1 MKRYET
7 NRYVGRWR
15 IAAASE
21 RTISARGSLPRCG
34 ASSNPPSSTG
44 YRGAL
49 PPLTAAIGIRHRR
62 RVLKQYE
69 SAPRESLEILNGI
82 PHAAALLGADGR
94 VVAMNGHLETL
105 TGHRS
110 EEVHGIPGELVV
122 RSREGL
128 SRSVLDGALRSAA
141 PASLESDLL
150 AADRRRVPVR
160 ITLSPLRHD
169 GTSPSA
175 LLLFIEDI
183 SLVRKLDALSFAAAP
198 VQGIVSKS
206 ASMQQV
212 LELLPVMARTD
223 ATLLVTG
230 ETGTGKDLLAEAVHA
245 SSRRAKFPFIKVNC
259 GALPES
265 LLESELFGHAR
276 GAFTGAHADK
286 PGMFRLAQGGT
297 IFLTEI
303 GDLPLP
309 LQVKLLTALDDRA
322 FYPLGSSKRVE
333 VDVRVIVGT
342 HRDLAALVAEGS
354 FRQDLFFRLNVLN
367 VRLPP
372 LRERDGDVRLLID
385 HFLEQLSKRL
395 GKSIDGLSPQAQTV
409 LDRYAYPG
417 NVRELRNIVEYAASV
432 CRDKKIRPEHLP
444 EYLTRGA
451 APETVAARD
460 GDARGEGSARRS
472 VRLDGLSGKTT
483 WKDVERRLIME
494 ALVECG
500 GSRAGAATKLGWGR
514 STLWR
519 KMKRHRIE

>member
-1 MKRYET
+1 LTRA
-7 NRYVGRWR
+7 
-15 IAAASE
+15 IA
-21 RTISARGSLPRCG
+21 
-34 ASSNPPSSTG
+34 
-44 YRGAL
+44 
-49 PPLTAAIGIRHRR
+49 IRHRD
-62 RVLKQYE
+62 RVVKQSE
-69 SAPRESLEILNGI
+69 AVARESLEILNGI
-82 PHAAALLGADGR
+82 PQAAALLGPDGR
-94 VVAMNGHLETL
+94 VLAMNAHLETL

-110 EEVHGIPGELVV
+110 EDVQGIPAV
-122 RSREGL
+122 RG
-128 SRSVLDGALRSAA
+128 GA
-141 PASLESDLL
+141 PASLESDVLG
-150 AADRRRVPVR
+150 ADRRRVPVR
-160 ITLSPLRHD
+160 ITVSPLRHD
-169 GTSPSA
+169 DASPSA
-175 LLLFIEDI
+175 VLVFIEDI
-183 SLVRKLDALSFAAAP
+183 SVVRKLDALGLAAAP

-206 ASMQQV
+206 PSMQQV

-245 SSRRAKFPFIKVNC
+245 ASRRAKFPFVKVNC

-303 GDLPLP
+303 GDLPLQ

-333 VDVRVIVGT
+333 VDVRVVAGT
-342 HRDLAALVAEGS
+342 HRDLAALVAEGR

-372 LRERDGDVRLLID
+372 LREREGDVRLLAD
-385 HFLEQLSKRL
+385 HFLAQLSKRL
-395 GKSIDGLSPQAQTV
+395 GKSIEGFSPQAQV
-409 LDRYAYPG
+409 VIDRYAYPG

-432 CRDKKIRPEHLP
+432 CRDGRIRPEHLP
-444 EYLTRGA
+444 DYLVKGTAPR
-451 APETVAARD
+451 APEGARE
-460 GDARGEGSARRS
+460 ARGRGDGAG
-472 VRLDGLSGKTT
+472 VRLDGLSPKTT

>member
-1 MKRYET
+1 MKQ
-7 NRYVGRWR
+7 
-15 IAAASE
+15 SE
-21 RTISARGSLPRCG
+21 A
-34 ASSNPPSSTG
+34 
-44 YRGAL
+44 
-49 PPLTAAIGIRHRR
+49 
-62 RVLKQYE
+62 V
-69 SAPRESLEILNGI
+69 PRESLEILNGI
-82 PHAAALLGADGR
+82 PHAAALLDPEGR

-110 EEVHGIPGELVV
+110 EDVHGVPGDLVV
-122 RSREGL
+122 RSRESL
-128 SRSVLDGALRSAA
+128 ARSVLDGVVRSGAA
-141 PASLESDLL
+141 SSVESDVL

-160 ITLSPLRHD
+160 ITASPLRH
-169 GTSPSA
+169 GGPSASA
-175 LLLFIEDI
+175 LLLFVEDI
-183 SLVRKLDALSFAAAP
+183 SLVRQLDALTLRAAP

-206 ASMQQV
+206 ARMQQV
-212 LELLPVMARTD
+212 FELLPVMARTD

-303 GDLPLP
+303 GDLPLQ

-322 FYPLGSSKRVE
+322 FYPLGASRKVE
-333 VDVRVIVGT
+333 VDVRVIAGT
-342 HRDLAALVAEGS
+342 HRDLQALVAEGR

-372 LRERDGDVRLLID
+372 LREREGDVRLLAD
-385 HFLEQLSKRL
+385 HFLEQLAKRL
-395 GKSIDGLSPQAQTV
+395 GKPIDGFTPQAQTV

-432 CRDKKIRPEHLP
+432 CRDRRIGPGHLP
-444 EYLTRGA
+444 EYLIEGGA
-451 APETVAARD
+451 APARATPGGERGE
-460 GDARGEGSARRS
+460 GDARGRARAA
-472 VRLDGLSGKTT
+472 DGLPGKAT

-494 ALVECG
+494 ALVECH
-500 GSRAGAATKLGWGR
+500 GSRGEAARKLGWGR

-519 KMKRHRIE
+519 KMKRHRLE

>member
-1 MKRYET
+1 MT
-7 NRYVGRWR
+7 D
-15 IAAASE
+15 
-21 RTISARGSLPRCG
+21 
-34 ASSNPPSSTG
+34 
-44 YRGAL
+44 
-49 PPLTAAIGIRHRR
+49 AIGIRHRCQ
-62 RVLKQYE
+62 VVTQYE
-69 SAPRESLEILNGI
+69 AVARESLEILNGI
-82 PHAAALLGADGR
+82 PHAAALLDPAGR

-105 TGHRS
+105 TGHRT
-110 EEVHGIPGELVV
+110 EDVHGIPGDLVI
-122 RSREGL
+122 RSRESL
-128 SRSVLDGALRSAA
+128 ARSVLDGVARSGA
-141 PASLESDLL
+141 PSSVESDLL
-150 AADRRRVPVR
+150 GADRRRVPVR
-160 ITLSPLRHD
+160 ITASPLRHD
-169 GTSPSA
+169 APGASA

-183 SLVRKLDALSFAAAP
+183 SLVQKLDALTLAAAP

-206 ASMQQV
+206 AKMQQV
-212 LELLPVMARTD
+212 FELLPVMARTD

-245 SSRRAKFPFIKVNC
+245 SSRRAKSPFIKVNC

-265 LLESELFGHAR
+265 LLESELFGHSR

-303 GDLPLP
+303 GDLPLQ

-322 FYPLGSSKRVE
+322 FYPLGSSKKVE
-333 VDVRVIVGT
+333 VDVRVIAGT
-342 HRDLAALVAEGS
+342 HRDLQALVAEGR

-372 LRERDGDVRLLID
+372 LRERDGDVRLLAD
-385 HFLEQLSKRL
+385 HFLERLSKPL
-395 GKSIDGLSPQAQTV
+395 GKTIDGFAPQAQTI

-432 CRDKKIRPEHLP
+432 CREKRIRPEHLP
-444 EYLTRGA
+444 EYLARGG
-451 APETVAARD
+451 APATQRPEE
-460 GDARGEGSARRS
+460 GDRGEGEARGR
-472 VRLDGLSGKTT
+472 VRVDGLSGKAT

-494 ALVECG
+494 ALVECH
-500 GSRAGAATKLGWGR
+500 GSRGEAATKLGWGR

>member
-1 MKRYET
+1 M
-7 NRYVGRWR
+7 
-15 IAAASE
+15 A
-21 RTISARGSLPRCG
+21 
-34 ASSNPPSSTG
+34 
-44 YRGAL
+44 
-49 PPLTAAIGIRHRR
+49 
-62 RVLKQYE
+62 
-69 SAPRESLEILNGI
+69 RESLEILNGI
-82 PHAAALLGADGR
+82 PHAAALLGSDGR
-94 VVAMNGHLETL
+94 VLAMNGLLETL
-105 TGHRS
+105 TGHHS
-110 EEVHGIPGELVV
+110 EEVHGIPGELVI
-122 RSREGL
+122 RSREPL
-128 SRSVLDGALRSAA
+128 SRSVLDGAARGGA
-141 PASLESDLL
+141 PASLESDVLG
-150 AADRRRVPVR
+150 ADRRRVPVR

-169 GTSPSA
+169 AETASA
-175 LLLFIEDI
+175 LLVFIEDI
-183 SLVRKLDALSFAAAP
+183 SLVRKLDALGLAAAP

-245 SSRRAKFPFIKVNC
+245 ASRRAKFPFVKVNC

-303 GDLPLP
+303 GDLPLS

-322 FYPLGSSKRVE
+322 FFPLGSSKRVE
-333 VDVRVIVGT
+333 VDVRVVAGT
-342 HRDLAALVAEGS
+342 HRDLAALVAEGR

-372 LRERDGDVRLLID
+372 LRERDGDVRLLAD
-385 HFLEQLSKRL
+385 HFLEEISKRL
-395 GKSIDGLSPQAQTV
+395 GKAIDGFTPQAQTV

-417 NVRELRNIVEYAASV
+417 NVRELRNIVEYAASI
-432 CRDKKIRPEHLP
+432 CRDGRIRPEHLP
-444 EYLTRGA
+444 DYLVKGTA
-451 APETVAARD
+451 PASAPERSRD
-460 GDARGEGSARRS
+460 AGGGRGEGPGG
-472 VRLDGLSGKTT
+472 VRFAGLSGKAT

>member
-1 MKRYET
+1 M
-7 NRYVGRWR
+7 
-15 IAAASE
+15 
-21 RTISARGSLPRCG
+21 PR
-34 ASSNPPSSTG
+34 A
-44 YRGAL
+44 
-49 PPLTAAIGIRHRR
+49 
-62 RVLKQYE
+62 
-69 SAPRESLEILNGI
+69 SLEILNGI

-105 TGHRS
+105 SGHRS
-110 EEVHGIPGELVV
+110 EEVHGIPGELVI
-122 RSREGL
+122 RSREPL
-128 SRSVLDGALRSAA
+128 SRAVVDGALRGGA

-150 AADRRRVPVR
+150 GADRRRVPVR
-160 ITLSPLRHD
+160 ITLSPLRS
-169 GTSPSA
+169 GEGASPSA
-175 LLLFIEDI
+175 VLVFIEDI
-183 SLVRKLDALSFAAAP
+183 SLVRKLDALGGAAP

-206 ASMQQV
+206 PSMQQV

-245 SSRRAKFPFIKVNC
+245 ASRRAKFPFIKVNC

-303 GDLPLP
+303 GDLPLQ

-333 VDVRVIVGT
+333 VDVRVVAGT
-342 HRDLAALVAEGS
+342 HRDLAALVAEGR

-372 LRERDGDVRLLID
+372 LREREGDVRLLAD
-385 HFLEQLSKRL
+385 HFLEQLAKRL
-395 GKSIDGLSPQAQTV
+395 GKPLDGFTPQAQTV

-417 NVRELRNIVEYAASV
+417 NVRELRNIVEYAASI
-432 CRDKKIRPEHLP
+432 CRERRIRPEHLP
-444 EYLTRGA
+444 DYLVKGA
-451 APETVAARD
+451 APAGAPEGPRRARGRD
-460 GDARGEGSARRS
+460 GPASVPIDA
-472 VRLDGLSGKTT
+472 LSGKPT

>member
-1 MKRYET
+1 
-7 NRYVGRWR
+7 VLCQQG
-15 IAAASE
+15 
-21 RTISARGSLPRCG
+21 ISPARRALTG
-34 ASSNPPSSTG
+34 AI
-44 YRGAL
+44 R
-49 PPLTAAIGIRHRR
+49 IRHRDR
-62 RVLKQYE
+62 EMKQSE
-69 SAPRESLEILNGI
+69 AVARESLEILNGI
-82 PHAAALLGADGR
+82 PHAAALLDPEGR
-94 VVAMNGHLETL
+94 LLAMNGHLETL

-110 EEVHGIPGELVV
+110 EEVHGIQGDLVL
-122 RSREGL
+122 RSRESL
-128 SRSVLDGALRSAA
+128 SRSVLDGAARTGA
-141 PASLESDLL
+141 PSCVESDVLG
-150 AADRRRVPVR
+150 ADRRRVPVR
-160 ITLSPLRHD
+160 ITASPLRRD
-169 GTSPSA
+169 GASPTA
-175 LLLFIEDI
+175 LLLFVEDI
-183 SLVRKLDALSFAAAP
+183 SLVRKLDALALGAAP

-206 ASMQQV
+206 AQMQQV
-212 LELLPVMARTD
+212 FELLPVMARTD

-245 SSRRAKFPFIKVNC
+245 SSRRAKFPFVKVNC

-276 GAFTGAHADK
+276 GAFTGAHADR

-303 GDLPLP
+303 GDLPLQ

-333 VDVRVIVGT
+333 VDVRVIAGT
-342 HRDLAALVAEGS
+342 HRDLEALVAEGR

-372 LRERDGDVRLLID
+372 LRERDGDVRLLGA

-395 GKSIDGLSPQAQTV
+395 GKSIDGFTPQAQTV

-432 CRDKKIRPEHLP
+432 CRDGKIRPEHLP
-444 EYLTRGA
+444 EYLARAAA
-451 APETVAARD
+451 APPRPGGEHDAAAR
-460 GDARGEGSARRS
+460 GRPR
-472 VRLDGLSGKTT
+472 VDGLSAATT

-494 ALVECG
+494 ALVECQ
-500 GSRAGAATKLGWGR
+500 GSRGDAARKLGWGR

>member
-1 MKRYET
+1 MKQ
-7 NRYVGRWR
+7 
-15 IAAASE
+15 SE
-21 RTISARGSLPRCG
+21 AV
-34 ASSNPPSSTG
+34 A
-44 YRGAL
+44 
-49 PPLTAAIGIRHRR
+49 
-62 RVLKQYE
+62 
-69 SAPRESLEILNGI
+69 RESLEILNGI
-82 PHAAALLGADGR
+82 PHAAALLGPDGR
-94 VVAMNGHLETL
+94 VLAMNGHLETL

-110 EEVHGIPGELVV
+110 EEVQGIPGELVI
-122 RSREGL
+122 RTREAL
-128 SRSVLDGALRSAA
+128 SSSVLDGAVRSGASAA
-141 PASLESDLL
+141 IESDLL
-150 AADRRRVPVR
+150 GADRRRVPVR
-160 ITLSPLRHD
+160 VTLSPLRHD
-169 GTSPSA
+169 DASPSA
-175 LLLFIEDI
+175 MLVFIEDI
-183 SLVRKLDALSFAAAP
+183 SLVRKLDALGFAAAP

-206 ASMQQV
+206 PSMQQV

-245 SSRRAKFPFIKVNC
+245 ASRRAKFPFIKVNC

-303 GDLPLP
+303 GDLPLQ

-322 FYPLGSSKRVE
+322 FYPLGSSKKVE
-333 VDVRVIVGT
+333 VDVRVVAGT
-342 HRDLAALVAEGS
+342 HRDLAALVAEGR

-372 LRERDGDVRLLID
+372 LREREGDVRLLTD

-395 GKSIDGLSPQAQTV
+395 GKAIDGLSPQAQIL

-432 CRDKKIRPEHLP
+432 CRDRRIRPEHLP
-444 EYLTRGA
+444 DYLVKGTAPASAPERPREARGRGA
-451 APETVAARD
+451 AP
-460 GDARGEGSARRS
+460 GG
-472 VRLDGLSGKTT
+472 VRLDGLSAKTT

>member
-1 MKRYET
+1 MKRGSPP
-7 NRYVGRWR
+7 RRR
-15 IAAASE
+15 RARRAAA
-21 RTISARGSLPRCG
+21 RIPCHQRFARAISA
-34 ASSNPPSSTG
+34 
-44 YRGAL
+44 
-49 PPLTAAIGIRHRR
+49 LTVGIGIRHRHE
-62 RVLKQYE
+62 VVKQSE
-69 SAPRESLEILNGI
+69 AVARESLEILNGI

-94 VVAMNGHLETL
+94 VLAMNGHLETL
-105 TGHRS
+105 SGHRS
-110 EEVHGIPGELVV
+110 EDVHGIPGELVI
-122 RSREGL
+122 RSREPL
-128 SRSVLDGALRSAA
+128 SRSVLDGAARGA
-141 PASLESDLL
+141 PASLESDVLG
-150 AADRRRVPVR
+150 ADRRRVPVR
-160 ITLSPLRHD
+160 ITLSSLGHGAER
-169 GTSPSA
+169 SA
-175 LLLFIEDI
+175 LLVFIEDI
-183 SLVRKLDALSFAAAP
+183 SLVHKLDALGLAAAP

-212 LELLPVMARTD
+212 LELLPVMARAD

-245 SSRRAKFPFIKVNC
+245 ASRRAKFPFVKVNC

-286 PGMFRLAQGGT
+286 PGLFRLAQGGT

-303 GDLPLP
+303 GDLSLQ

-322 FYPLGSSKRVE
+322 FYPLGSSRKVE
-333 VDVRVIVGT
+333 VDVRVVAGT
-342 HRDLAALVAEGS
+342 HRDLAALVAEGR

-372 LRERDGDVRLLID
+372 LREREGDVRLLTD
-385 HFLEQLSKRL
+385 HFLGQLSKRM
-395 GKSIDGLSPQAQTV
+395 GKPIDGFTPQAQTV

-432 CRDKKIRPEHLP
+432 CRDRRIGPQHLP
-444 EYLTRGA
+444 EYLVKGTAPAATADAAAAGA
-451 APETVAARD
+451 A
-460 GDARGEGSARRS
+460 GDRAGG